1 MLKKDGILKII
12 LLFPEILKIVNIF
25 ALFALFCTKYY
36 VYSVKENINNIEK
49 QIIISKKEQ
58 NNLFLEIDYLTNPTR
73 LKNIYN
79 ILNRNNILNM
89 QYTTIGQEIT
99 MNKFKE
105 FLQKKGNK

>member
-99 MNKFKE
+99 MNEFKE